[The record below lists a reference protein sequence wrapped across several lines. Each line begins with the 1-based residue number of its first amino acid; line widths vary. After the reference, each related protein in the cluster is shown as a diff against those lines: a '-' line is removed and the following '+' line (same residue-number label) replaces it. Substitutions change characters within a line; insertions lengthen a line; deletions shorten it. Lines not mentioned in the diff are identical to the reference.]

1 MNHLQN
7 FVHIL
12 VKNIYKKKFHI
23 KIVMILMSGYNF
35 QKKNNGD
42 IKKIIVVKLHILLFN
57 KLTTR
62 MKLILF
68 LME

>member
-1 MNHLQN
+1 
-7 FVHIL
+7 
-12 VKNIYKKKFHI
+12 
-23 KIVMILMSGYNF
+23 MILMSGYNF